1 MLQRTQ
7 CDEAFAFNVD
17 LYLDLVL
24 VLVGEEAKLAAQIDQ
39 GGLLVVQLES
49 DAPESCAARRSP
61 NRRSPQS
68 ARPASI
74 EPSAP
79 SSTKRNP
86 PTSDHPHKT
95 ANPEY
100 KSTD

>member
-24 VLVGEEAKLAAQIDQ
+24 VLVGEEAKVAAQIDQ

-49 DAPESCAARRSP
+49 DAPDRARSTVTSRSAAVWSRV
-61 NRRSPQS
+61 
-68 ARPASI
+68 RP
-74 EPSAP
+74 E
-79 SSTKRNP
+79 
-86 PTSDHPHKT
+86 
-95 ANPEY
+95 
-100 KSTD
+100 KSR